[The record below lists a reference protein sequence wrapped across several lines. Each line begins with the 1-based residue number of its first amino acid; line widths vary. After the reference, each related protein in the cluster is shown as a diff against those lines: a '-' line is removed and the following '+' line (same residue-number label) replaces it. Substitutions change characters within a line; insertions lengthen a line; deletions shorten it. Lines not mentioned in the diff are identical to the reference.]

1 MPASAAPAT
10 AYAPG
15 TTLSLTVTKVPNN
28 KGARD
33 TIARL
38 MRQDPANAKALK
50 QSQKAREEKNNFY
63 IRGNRIWGA
72 RATCGKIV
80 RVAQGESW
88 SMPFTPQIGRDLAS
102 VEQYL
107 DVKQG

>member
-1 MPASAAPAT
+1 MSATT

-15 TTLSLTVTKVPNN
+15 TELTCTVTKLPNN
-28 KGARD
+28 KAARD

-50 QSQKAREEKNNFY
+50 KSQKAREEKNNFY

-72 RATCGKIV
+72 RAKCGKIV
-80 RVAQGESW
+80 RVVENASW
-88 SMPFTPQIGRDLAS
+88 TMPFIPQIGPDLANVS
-102 VEQYL
+102 QYL
-107 DVKQG
+107 DIKSK

>member
-1 MPASAAPAT
+1 MSATT

-15 TTLSLTVTKVPNN
+15 TELTCTVTKLPNN
-28 KGARD
+28 KAARD

-50 QSQKAREEKNNFY
+50 RSQKAREEKNNFY

-72 RATCGKIV
+72 RAKCGKVV
-80 RVAQGESW
+80 RVVEDATW
-88 SMPFTPQIGRDLAS
+88 TMTFVPQIGNDLANVS
-102 VEQYL
+102 QYL
-107 DVKQG
+107 DVKSK

>member
-1 MPASAAPAT
+1 MPATT

-15 TTLSLTVTKVPNN
+15 TELTCTVTRMPNN
-28 KGARD
+28 KAARD

-50 QSQKAREEKNNFY
+50 RSQKAREEKNNFY

-72 RATCGKIV
+72 RATCGKVV
-80 RVAQGESW
+80 RVDSGESW
-88 SMPFTPQIGRDLAS
+88 TMTFVPQLGGDLAS
-102 VEQYL
+102 VERYL
-107 DVKQG
+107 DVKSK

>member
-1 MPASAAPAT
+1 MSATT

-15 TTLSLTVTKVPNN
+15 AELTCTVTKLPNN
-28 KGARD
+28 KAARD

-50 QSQKAREEKNNFY
+50 RSQKAREEKNNFY

-72 RATCGKIV
+72 RAKCGKIV
-80 RVAQGESW
+80 RVVEDATW
-88 SMPFTPQIGRDLAS
+88 TMAFVPQIGSDLAS
-102 VEQYL
+102 VSQYL
-107 DVKQG
+107 DVKSK

>member
-1 MPASAAPAT
+1 MAATT

-15 TTLSLTVTKVPNN
+15 TELTCTVTRLPNN
-28 KGARD
+28 KSARD

-50 QSQKAREEKNNFY
+50 RSQKVREEKNNFY
-63 IRGNRIWGA
+63 IRGGRIWGA
-72 RATCGKIV
+72 RAKCGKVV
-80 RVAQGESW
+80 RVAKGESW
-88 SMPFTPQIGRDLAS
+88 TMPFVPHIGADLAS

-107 DVKQG
+107 DVKSK

>member
-1 MPASAAPAT
+1 MSATT

-15 TTLSLTVTKVPNN
+15 TELTCTVTKLPNN
-28 KGARD
+28 KAARD

-50 QSQKAREEKNNFY
+50 RSQKAREGKNNFY

-72 RATCGKIV
+72 RAKCGKIV
-80 RVAQGESW
+80 RVVKDASW
-88 SMPFTPQIGRDLAS
+88 TMPFVPQIGNDLAS
-102 VEQYL
+102 VSQYL
-107 DVKQG
+107 DVKSK